1 MSHRIMIVEDDPV
14 IAGSMSK
21 FIAGW
26 GHEVHIAKNLRDIM
40 PEFEAFGPQLMLLDI
55 SLPFFDGYHWCQE
68 IRKTSQIPVIFLRLG
83 KPEHYHGHQHGR
95 GRFHCQAL

>member
-68 IRKTSQIPVIFLRLG
+68 IRKISTVPIMCIYPFVQKYFNQGVMIGAVKG
-83 KPEHYHGHQHGR
+83 
-95 GRFHCQAL
+95 

>member
-21 FIAGW
+21 FIASW

-55 SLPFFDGYHWCQE
+55 SLPFFDGYH
-68 IRKTSQIPVIFLRLG
+68 
-83 KPEHYHGHQHGR
+83 
-95 GRFHCQAL
+95 